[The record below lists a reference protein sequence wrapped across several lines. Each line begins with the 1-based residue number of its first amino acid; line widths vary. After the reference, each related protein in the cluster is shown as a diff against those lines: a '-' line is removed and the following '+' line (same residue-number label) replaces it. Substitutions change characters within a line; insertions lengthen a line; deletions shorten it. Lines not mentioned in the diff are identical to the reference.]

1 MEEKKELIRTYGFD
15 LEQIVADAR
24 VNGLNELADVVET
37 QVANLQA
44 CYDVFAQRHTSC
56 GGEDVW
62 KVDVEYLK
70 RHLK

>member
-1 MEEKKELIRTYGFD
+1 MEKLLKTYGFD
-15 LEQIVADAR
+15 LAKVIEDAR
-24 VNGLNELADVVET
+24 ANGLNELADVVET

-44 CYDVFAQRHTSC
+44 CYDTFAERHTSC

-70 RHLK
+70 GRLR